1 MGKAQAEQKKAVECG
16 YWPLYRYNPEL
27 ENPMTIDSKEPTG
40 DYQEFIK
47 GEVRYTTLAKMFPEA
62 AEKLFAKAEEDAKY
76 RLKSYKKL
84 AGQE

>member
-1 MGKAQAEQKKAVECG
+1 MGS
-16 YWPLYRYNPEL
+16 L
-27 ENPMTIDSKEPTG
+27 ESMV
-40 DYQEFIK
+40 K

-62 AEKLFAKAEEDAKY
+62 AEKLFAQAEEDAKY